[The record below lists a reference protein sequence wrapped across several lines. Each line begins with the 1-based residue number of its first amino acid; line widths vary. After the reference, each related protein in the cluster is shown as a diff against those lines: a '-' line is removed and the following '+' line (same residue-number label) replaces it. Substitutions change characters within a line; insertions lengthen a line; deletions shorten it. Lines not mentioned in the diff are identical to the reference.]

1 MEQTDA
7 VGGKSGGG
15 TEWEKVKGL
24 AKEQVCM
31 THRQGMAC
39 RVRRLGRDGQTEVGG
54 GGNGDNCNSINNKTQ
69 GKKKR
74 IQFRN
79 EIFTDYVKTI
89 FLTSDTK
96 NLLFYKINNS
106 LAEMSNFC
114 YS

>member
-1 MEQTDA
+1 MREGKGISQRTGVHDPQTGDGLQGA
-7 VGGKSGGG
+7 EAGKR
-15 TEWEKVKGL
+15 W
-24 AKEQVCM
+24 A
-31 THRQGMAC
+31 
-39 RVRRLGRDGQTEVGG
+39 DGVGG